1 MAGKIFG
8 RTPGSLSAPIAAF
21 SMAVILC
28 SYCVSSINTA
38 RREAQIPPGSVDTRH
53 KQPTSDKAGTPSW
66 VQKALEESREA
77 EKRGGSK

>member
-21 SMAVILC
+21 SMAAILC

-38 RREAQIPPGSVDTRH
+38 RREAQTSSGSVDIRH
-53 KQPTSDKAGTPSW
+53 KQPTSDKAVTPSW

-77 EKRGGSK
+77 ENRGGTK

>member
-1 MAGKIFG
+1 
-8 RTPGSLSAPIAAF
+8 
-21 SMAVILC
+21 MAVILC

-38 RREAQIPPGSVDTRH
+38 RREVQTSSGSVDIHH

-66 VQKALEESREA
+66 VQKALDESREA